1 MDEVETSDDVITKSD
16 ISELTKAID
25 DLTKSFAS
33 HFASLTTAQP
43 QSLGGKKAKHVTNT
57 LQKAEESEED
67 EDDEPVMKVK
77 KAVDEVKPDESIAKA
92 YDTKIAELTE
102 RIAKMETE
110 KIQKG
115 AQAVIIPELL
125 EKNDPIL
132 SNTAIFAGM
141 GRTAK

>member
-25 DLTKSFAS
+25 DLSKGLAS
-33 HFASLTTAQP
+33 HFARLTTPHP
-43 QSLGGKKAKHVTNT
+43 QSLGGHKAKHATNT
-57 LQKAEESEED
+57 LKKDEDESEE
-67 EDDEPVMKVK
+67 
-77 KAVDEVKPDESIAKA
+77 PD
-92 YDTKIAELTE
+92 
-102 RIAKMETE
+102 
-110 KIQKG
+110 IQKG
-115 AQAVIIPELL
+115 DEDVKKSFDVELDSIQKSYDAKLAALEEKISKMSEQKIEKAQAVIIPELL